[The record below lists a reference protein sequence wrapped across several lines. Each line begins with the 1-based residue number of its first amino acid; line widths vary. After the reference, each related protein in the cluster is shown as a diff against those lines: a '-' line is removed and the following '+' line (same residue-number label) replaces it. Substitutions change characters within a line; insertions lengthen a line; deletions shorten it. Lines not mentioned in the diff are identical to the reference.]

1 MSIATLSNI
10 EKTFGRRVLFDHL
23 SLNVER
29 GERIG
34 FIGSNG
40 SGKTTLFK
48 VLTGEVVPDT
58 GIVAVSKSTKVGH
71 LTQDPKFDDANTV
84 MDEAEL
90 AFAQLHD
97 LSHRLREIEHDMAH
111 LQGDALEK
119 ILEKYQNVQHE

>member
-34 FIGSNG
+34 FIGANG

-48 VLTGEVVPDT
+48 VLTGEVVPDV

-84 MDEAEL
+84 IDEAEL
-90 AFAQLHD
+90 AFAQLHQ
-97 LSHRLREIEHDMAH
+97 LASPPR
-111 LQGDALEK
+111 
-119 ILEKYQNVQHE
+119 Y